1 MTDKRILVVDDDK
14 PFCKLVAT
22 GFQEQGFEVYSAY
35 DGAAG
40 LKLFHE
46 KKPPIAL
53 LDVAM
58 PGMGGFEIAAT
69 IRKEEAPEQHT
80 IIVIMTA
87 HARSFFVSQEFDIGI
102 DSYLTKPMLPSEI
115 VTTVAALMD

>member
-14 PFCKLVAT
+14 PFCKLVST
-22 GFQEQGFEVYSAY
+22 GFQEQGFEVYSAF

-40 LKLFHE
+40 LKLFRE
-46 KKPPIAL
+46 KKPPIVL

-58 PGMGGFEIAAT
+58 PGMSGFEVAAM

-80 IIVIMTA
+80 VIVIMTA
-87 HARSFFVSQEFDIGI
+87 HARSFFVSKEFEVGI

-115 VTTVAALMD
+115 VFTVTALTQ